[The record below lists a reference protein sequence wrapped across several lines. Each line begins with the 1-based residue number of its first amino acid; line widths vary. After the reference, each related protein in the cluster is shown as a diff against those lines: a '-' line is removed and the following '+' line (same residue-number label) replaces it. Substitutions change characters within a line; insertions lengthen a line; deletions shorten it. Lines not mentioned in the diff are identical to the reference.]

1 MKRLIFR
8 SEALPFWILLAAIL
22 GLFLLE
28 KSPLE
33 VWQKIRHYLLSA
45 PFFYQSLLL
54 YLLALV
60 LALLTYRNLYNVK
73 ILLASFLFLMM
84 GIFSMLCF
92 IGIQMP
98 SGQIHRIEPDE
109 GVHLLLY
116 LFYSMDLLLIALL
129 PSYLPKLLTRLFLT
143 LVVLCELA
151 LLIACSDY
159 LSPAM
164 GEHLPWVLKNQLPV
178 VLGLNVAIAMLAHV
192 LSLRRRDPYAWSITG
207 FLVLFTV
214 AFLTKGADREILL
227 LHLVPIALALKVF
240 ANLTTSLTHRAHYD
254 SLLNIYNR
262 GHCNNIL
269 QGKGKSLGK
278 GFALGL
284 FDLDRFKRVND
295 RHGHAVGDMVLYQVA
310 QKVREKALPR
320 GITCRYGGEEL
331 LVVFPGTSLEYA
343 EKVGREVVSSV
354 AQMRIPA
361 GGKKK
366 TDLRITVSG
375 GLAAGRSGKDDVM
388 AVLEAADRALYRAKR
403 MGRNRLNVVRKRS
416 SR

>member
-1 MKRLIFR
+1 
-8 SEALPFWILLAAIL
+8 
-22 GLFLLE
+22 
-28 KSPLE
+28 
-33 VWQKIRHYLLSA
+33 LSA

-84 GIFSMLCF
+84 GIFSMLYF

-98 SGQIHRIEPDE
+98 SDQIHRIQPDE

-143 LVVLCELA
+143 LVVICELA
-151 LLIACSDY
+151 LLIACAGY

-164 GEHLPWVLKNQLPV
+164 AEHFPWALKNQLVV
-178 VLGLNVAIAMLAHV
+178 VLGLNVAIAVVAHV
-192 LSLRRRDPYAWSITG
+192 LSLRRRDPYAWSMSG

-214 AFLTKGADREILL
+214 AFLTKGTEREILL
-227 LHLVPIALALKVF
+227 LHLVPIALALMVF

-278 GFALGL
+278 AFALAL

-403 MGRNRLNVVRKRS
+403 MGRNRLNVVRRRS